1 VAMPWNAMVGAPVL
15 PAISDVFKASH

>member
-1 VAMPWNAMVGAPVL
+1 VAMSWNAMVGAPVL